1 MRRLSLTLPTIIFV
15 CAVIGVTARRLSGV
29 TSLPSGQSNVRGTLG
44 LSYWGPPLLNSEA
57 AELSLPTAHGAM
69 ITHVRPGGPA
79 DKAGLQVED
88 VIVAFNGQSV
98 TDGHSF
104 ALLLSAAPIDA
115 TVPLTVIRRGSAI
128 DTSIDVEAS
137 PSVVASTGPMYRL
150 IGPEAWGVD
159 STGFGLRLA
168 TSPGT
173 NGSSLIQVT
182 DLLLDGIA
190 QRIGIRGGDIIA
202 NLDDVPV
209 KNLDAVLAN
218 LRAVSSGGSVR
229 VRVIRQ
235 GAPWVFFLRRP

>member
-1 MRRLSLTLPTIIFV
+1 
-15 CAVIGVTARRLSGV
+15 
-29 TSLPSGQSNVRGTLG
+29 
-44 LSYWGPPLLNSEA
+44 
-57 AELSLPTAHGAM
+57 M